1 MARIPKKPSGRKRSP
16 FYWWRRFRTH
26 KTKPWNASLLAKIK
40 NGDFEYPP
48 YFKQA
53 DWELYWMKDEQKE
66 FKQNYKGF
74 DNPENDT
81 LYMDIEIKARK
92 RWSKLM
98 EDGIKD
104 EQNRMDRLVNGLY
117 RLFKV
122 SKDTIRE
129 EMEEFDG
136 TTKEFYYHIAKC

>member
-1 MARIPKKPSGRKRSP
+1 
-16 FYWWRRFRTH
+16 
-26 KTKPWNASLLAKIK
+26 
-40 NGDFEYPP
+40 
-48 YFKQA
+48 
-53 DWELYWMKDEQKE
+53 MKDEQNE

-98 EDGIKD
+98 EDGMKD
-104 EQNRMDRLVNGLY
+104 EQDRMNRLVNGLY

-122 SKDTIRE
+122 NKDVIRG
-129 EMEEFDG
+129 EMNEFDG
-136 TTKEFYYHIAKC
+136 TTKELYYHIAKL

>member
-1 MARIPKKPSGRKRSP
+1 MRVPKKPNGRRALP
-16 FYWWRRFRTH
+16 FYWYRRFKTH
-26 KTKPWNASLLAKIK
+26 KSLPYKARLLDKIE
-40 NGDFEYPP
+40 NGDFEYSEL
-48 YFKQA
+48 FQQA
-53 DWELYWMKDEQKE
+53 DWELHWMKDEQKE

-104 EQNRMDRLVNGLY
+104 EQNKMDKLINGLH

>member
-1 MARIPKKPSGRKRSP
+1 MRVPKKPNGRRALP
-16 FYWWRRFRTH
+16 FYWYRRFKTH
-26 KTKPWNASLLAKIK
+26 KSLPYKARLLDKIE
-40 NGDFEYPP
+40 NGDFEYSEL
-48 YFKQA
+48 FQQA
-53 DWELYWMKDEQKE
+53 DWELHWMKDEQKE

-98 EDGIKD
+98 EDGMKD
-104 EQNRMDRLVNGLY
+104 EQNKMDKLINGLH

>member
-1 MARIPKKPSGRKRSP
+1 MRVPKKPSGRRALP
-16 FYWWRRFRTH
+16 FYWYRRFKTH
-26 KTKPWNASLLAKIK
+26 KSLPYKARLLDKIE
-40 NGDFEYPP
+40 NGDFEYSE
-48 YFKQA
+48 FFQQA
-53 DWELYWMKDEQKE
+53 DWELHWMKDEQKE

-92 RWSKLM
+92 RWSKLI
-98 EDGIKD
+98 EDGMKD
-104 EQNRMDRLVNGLY
+104 EQNRMDKLVNGLY

-122 SKDTIRE
+122 SKDTIRD

-136 TTKEFYYHIAKC
+136 TTKEFYYHIAKL

>member
-1 MARIPKKPSGRKRSP
+1 MRVPKKPSGRKALP
-16 FYWWRRFRTH
+16 FYWYRRFKAH
-26 KTKPWNASLLAKIK
+26 KSLPYKARLLDKIE
-40 NGDFEYPP
+40 NGDFEYSE
-48 YFKQA
+48 FFQQA
-53 DWELYWMKDEQKE
+53 DWELHWMKEEQKE

-92 RWSKLM
+92 RWSKLI
-98 EDGIKD
+98 EDGMKD
-104 EQNRMDRLVNGLY
+104 VQNRMDRLVNGLY

>member
-1 MARIPKKPSGRKRSP
+1 MRVPKKPSGRKALP
-16 FYWWRRFRTH
+16 FYWYRRFRTH
-26 KTKPWNASLLAKIK
+26 KPLPYKARLLDKIE
-40 NGDFEYPP
+40 NGDFEYSE
-48 YFKQA
+48 FFQQA
-53 DWELYWMKDEQKE
+53 DWELHWMKDEQKE
-66 FKQNYKGF
+66 FIQNYKGF

-92 RWSKLM
+92 RWSKLI
-98 EDGIKD
+98 EDGMKD
-104 EQNRMDRLVNGLY
+104 EQNRMDKLVNGLY

-122 SKDTIRE
+122 SKDTIRD

>member
-1 MARIPKKPSGRKRSP
+1 MEKIPKKPSGRKRSP

-48 YFKQA
+48 YFQQA
-53 DWELYWMKDEQKE
+53 DWELHWMKDEQKE
-66 FKQNYKGF
+66 FLKNYKGF

-92 RWSKLM
+92 RWSKLI
-98 EDGIKD
+98 EDGMKD
-104 EQNRMDRLVNGLY
+104 EQNRMDKLVNGLY

-122 SKDTIRE
+122 SKDIIRE
-129 EMEEFDG
+129 EMNEFDG
-136 TTKEFYYHIAKC
+136 TTKEFYYHIAKL